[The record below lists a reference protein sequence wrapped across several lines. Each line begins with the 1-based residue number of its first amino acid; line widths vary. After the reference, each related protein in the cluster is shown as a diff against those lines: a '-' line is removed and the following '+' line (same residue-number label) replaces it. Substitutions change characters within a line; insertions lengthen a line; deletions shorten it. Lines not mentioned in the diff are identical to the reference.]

1 MFYTSKILTSK
12 LNEKKKHEKDK
23 IKNKSSPKK
32 MKDPVTG
39 CQPYRYDLVQFRA
52 AYKP

>member
-1 MFYTSKILTSK
+1 MK
-12 LNEKKKHEKDK
+12 KKKHEYK

-32 MKDPVTG
+32 MKDPATG
-39 CQPYRYDLVQFRA
+39 CQPYRYDLVQFRV